1 MIRSFEEIYAEL
13 KEIEDCEHIFDE
25 TPVGVATIG
34 RFGGECLDIYKCT
47 KCGYECFD
55 DKEYESIGNNY
66 NDDGR
71 IKG

>member
-34 RFGGECLDIYKCT
+34 RFGGECLDI
-47 KCGYECFD
+47 
-55 DKEYESIGNNY
+55 
-66 NDDGR
+66 
-71 IKG
+71 